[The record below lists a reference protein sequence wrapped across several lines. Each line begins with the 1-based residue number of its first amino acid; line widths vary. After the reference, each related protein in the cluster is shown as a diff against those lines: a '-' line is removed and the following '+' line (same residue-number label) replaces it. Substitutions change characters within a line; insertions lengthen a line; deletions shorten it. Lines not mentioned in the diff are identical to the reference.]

1 MSIRVDAADN
11 LKSRFESNEDENIV
25 CEDDSEDDFEEADA
39 DMDATSAKQ
48 LVSGQWSVVRCLVLT
63 RVIAMDYRSD

>member
-48 LVSGQWSVVRCLVLT
+48 LVSGQWSVVRWSCLNEGHCNGL
-63 RVIAMDYRSD
+63 SE